1 MFSIKNYAVGLATM
15 AAIALMVP
23 ASAFAASATV
33 SGSVN
38 AGNLSIDTSGA
49 SPSFSATLD
58 GTDQTKPYSVPTTVI
73 DARGAKGVGSGW
85 NLTITSTR
93 FSTGGGS
100 PSTLA
105 NNASTL
111 TGVTNTCAAGS
122 SCTNPSNSVTY
133 PTGVPAGTTPP
144 TAVKYFNAAQDTG
157 KGRFTNTPS
166 VDVFLPATTDAG
178 SYSSTLTLSS
188 VAGP

>member
-1 MFSIKNYAVGLATM
+1 MFRIKNYAIGLATM

-23 ASAFAASATV
+23 ASAVAASATV
-33 SGSVN
+33 SGSVA
-38 AGNLSIDTSGA
+38 AGNLSLTTTA
-49 SPSFSATLD
+49 TPSFSATLD
-58 GTDQTKPYSVPTTVI
+58 GTDQTKSYSVPTTVT

-85 NLTITSTR
+85 NLSITSTQ

-105 NNASTL
+105 ANASTL

-122 SCTNPSNSVTY
+122 SCTNPTNSVTY
-133 PTGVPAGTTPP
+133 PIAPVPAGSTPP

-157 KGRFTNTPS
+157 KGKFTNTPS
-166 VDVFLPATTDAG
+166 VDVFLPATIDAG
-178 SYSSTLTLSS
+178 SYSSTLTLTEA
-188 VAGP
+188 AGP